1 MIETTVEKLDLRS
14 MHPFERHDKIFEVW
28 NSLKAGWTLE
38 ITNDHDPK
46 PLRYQ
51 FQAEYPNTFEWEYKQ
66 QGPKDWV
73 VQIKKTGGLDST
85 GLKTETR

>member
-1 MIETTVEKLDLRS
+1 METGNMTTLDLRP
-14 MHPFERHDKIFEVW
+14 MPPFERHQKIFDTWEA
-28 NSLKAGWTLE
+28 LKAGQTLE

-73 VQIKKTGGLDST
+73 VQIKKTDGLDNT
-85 GLKTETR
+85 GLKPGTR

>member
-1 MIETTVEKLDLRS
+1 MAEVAMEKLDLRP

-28 NSLKAGWTLE
+28 NGLKAGQTLE

-51 FQAEYPNTFEWEYKQ
+51 FQAEYPNIFEWEYKQ

-73 VQIKKTGGLDST
+73 VQIKKTGDLDNT
-85 GLKTETR
+85 GLGTGTK